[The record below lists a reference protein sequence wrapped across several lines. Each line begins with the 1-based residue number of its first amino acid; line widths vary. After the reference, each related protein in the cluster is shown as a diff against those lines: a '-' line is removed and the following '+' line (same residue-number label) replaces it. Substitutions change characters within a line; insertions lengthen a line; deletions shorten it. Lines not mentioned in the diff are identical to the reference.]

1 VLQPIMDNASKEI
14 KEYGMIKTFLPEAG
28 TFERAVPYRENKIKP
43 LFIKM
48 KNQIAVLAG
57 KVVELNKTVENWKN
71 KYQKSV
77 EKCDNI
83 QKQLDDV
90 RKENGKLSNDNQR
103 LQEISDRYDRVVR
116 ILGMET
122 VEDVVQQDIKEQRAL
137 EEKRRT
143 EQMPKGSVLKQLE
156 WATQKSQIE
165 NQQRKKNK
173 TKYKGLEI

>member
-1 VLQPIMDNASKEI
+1 
-14 KEYGMIKTFLPEAG
+14 
-28 TFERAVPYRENKIKP
+28 
-43 LFIKM
+43 M

-122 VEDVVQQDIKEQRAL
+122 VEDVCN
-137 EEKRRT
+137 RT
-143 EQMPKGSVLKQLE
+143 LKNKGH
-156 WATQKSQIE
+156 W
-165 NQQRKKNK
+165 KKNGERSK
-173 TKYKGLEI
+173 CQREAF